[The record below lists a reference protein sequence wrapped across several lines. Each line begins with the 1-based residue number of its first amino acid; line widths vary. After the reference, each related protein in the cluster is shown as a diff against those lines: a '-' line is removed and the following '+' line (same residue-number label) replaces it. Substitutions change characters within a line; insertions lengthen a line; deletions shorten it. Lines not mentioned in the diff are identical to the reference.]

1 MPTMQMPNAC
11 RTMRILAAVALA
23 LLLATCNSNPAT
35 PDSAPAGD
43 MKIKSADQAPR
54 DTTLDVGAPDTVD
67 AAAPD
72 TVACPPMNAKLP
84 THAFANSSVAV
95 KDQAFLDAMATEYAC
110 AQKAKGLPVDDAYF
124 FYSHAPVT
132 LFNRIIKGDTK
143 DINKMR
149 WVFHVSG
156 HFGAV
161 WLRNGLNK
169 GATPPDGGLVGDAG
183 APPDA
188 GPGGGKLGDM
198 TAEAKR
204 ADTAANGPSS
214 KLFQYNKDS
223 LLAFIYPNL
232 GIASN
237 FGYNKG
243 YLLEI
248 YQKPPKTVKAPAG
261 FVTCSGVLWC
271 DYAKQRVPVLATLK
285 QMSKAIEIK
294 TGKYKDLV
302 WAQTSQSV
310 AEVLGHMVWGTFMKK
325 EGMDQKFYDGLLDI
339 SASFLEVV
347 QAAGLLSA
355 KGYAEQNVKAGK
367 AGALVQSGLAMWLGA
382 YMGGFSGG
390 GKGGKPLPEIVP
402 ATKK

>member
-1 MPTMQMPNAC
+1 MPSMQSDNG
-11 RTMRILAAVALA
+11 RSRITLAVALA
-23 LLLATCNSNPAT
+23 VLAAACSSEPASSPDSAAADLAHRDLAA
-35 PDSAPAGD
+35 PDSAPPD
-43 MKIKSADQAPR
+43 SA
-54 DTTLDVGAPDTVD
+54 APDVATPD

-72 TVACPPMNAKLP
+72 KLVCTPMKAKLP
-84 THAFANSSVAV
+84 PYTFNNSAVAT
-95 KDQAFLDAMATEYAC
+95 KDPGFLDALATEYAC
-110 AQKAKGLPVDDAYF
+110 AQKAKGQPVDADYF
-124 FYSHAPVT
+124 FYSHAPIT

-143 DINKMR
+143 DIKKMR

-169 GATPPDGGLVGDAG
+169 GATPPDGG
-183 APPDA
+183 APPPQPDA
-188 GPGGGKLGDM
+188 GPGPGSKLGDM
-198 TAEAKR
+198 TAVAKKA
-204 ADTAANGPSS
+204 ADAAAGPSAQ
-214 KLFQYNKDS
+214 LFKFNKDS
-223 LLAFIYPNL
+223 LLAFIYPDL

-248 YQKPPKTVKAPAG
+248 YNKPPKTVKAPPN
-261 FVTCSGVLWC
+261 FVSCTGVLWC

-310 AEVLGHMVWGTFMKK
+310 AEALGHMVWGTFMKK
-325 EGMDQKFYDGLLDI
+325 EGMSQTFYDGLLNI

-355 KGYAEQNVKAGK
+355 KGYAEQNLSAAK

-382 YMGGFSGG
+382 YMGGMSHGG
-390 GKGGKPLPEIVP
+390 TGGKPLPEIVV
-402 ATKK
+402 K